1 MKNRKKIEMKTI
13 NQCQKYLKGIMEI
26 LRLLNI
32 PLLFEIE
39 ALI

>member
-1 MKNRKKIEMKTI
+1 MKIRKKIEMKII
-13 NQCQKYLKGIMEI
+13 NQCLKYLKEIMEI

-39 ALI
+39 VLI